1 MLTKIESII
10 AREEAFLAKFEP
22 GTSQHSLLANR
33 IAALRTVCELI
44 TGDCLPTR
52 EELEFAVLRIESII
66 HKMSASRDKYESG
79 SRNYKRFD
87 PTVRLMEEAKV
98 LIEKALAGT
107 SATWLDEVKAKLKRR
122 NQILF
127 GKDSLLLQELSLL
140 ISNSNRR
147 SLTLWSLSLAEQIV
161 KDFEHTHPDESI
173 PRNTLIAAKAW
184 AAGEIKMPVA
194 KRAILDCHALAK
206 EMTDPAD
213 SARCHAIAQGC
224 SVVHT
229 TGHALGL
236 PIYELTAIVRE
247 LGVDHCKDAI
257 EQRNRSYIDTLLYW
271 QEHEADYEGSWAG
284 FLK

>member
-10 AREEAFLAKFEP
+10 IREDAFLAKFEP

-33 IAALRTVCELI
+33 IAALRTVCDLI
-44 TGDCLPTR
+44 TGDCQPTR
-52 EELEFAVLRIESII
+52 EELEFAVPRIESII
-66 HKMSASRDKYESG
+66 HKMSAARDKYESG

-140 ISNSNRR
+140 ISNSSRR
-147 SLTLWSLSLAEQIV
+147 SLTLWALTLTEQTV
-161 KDFEHTHPDESI
+161 KVFEHTHPDDTI
-173 PRNTLIAAKAW
+173 PRNTLVAAKAW

-224 SVVHT
+224 SVEHT

-236 PIYELTAIVRE
+236 PIYELTAVVRE
-247 LGVDHCKDAI
+247 LGVDHCREAI
-257 EQRNRSYIDTLLYW
+257 E
-271 QEHEADYEGSWAG
+271 
-284 FLK
+284 

>member
-1 MLTKIESII
+1 MLAKIESII

-33 IAALRTVCELI
+33 IAALHTVCDLI
-44 TGDCLPTR
+44 TGNRQPTR
-52 EELEFAVLRIESII
+52 EELEFAVPRIESII
-66 HKMSASRDKYESG
+66 HKMSAARDKYEPD

-87 PTVRLMEEAKV
+87 PTVRLMEEAKA

-140 ISNSNRR
+140 ISNSSRR
-147 SLTLWSLSLAEQIV
+147 ALTLWALSLAEQTV
-161 KDFEHTHPDESI
+161 KDFERPHPDESI
-173 PRNTLIAAKAW
+173 PRNTLLAAKAW
-184 AAGEIKMPVA
+184 ATGEIKMPVA

-206 EMTDPAD
+206 EMTSPAD
-213 SARCHAIAQGC
+213 SARCHAVAQGC

-247 LGVDHCKDAI
+247 MGVEHCKEAI
-257 EQRNRSYIDTLLYW
+257 EQRNKIYIDTLLYW
-271 QEHEADYEGSWAG
+271 QEHEVNYEGPWTE

>member
-1 MLTKIESII
+1 
-10 AREEAFLAKFEP
+10 
-22 GTSQHSLLANR
+22 
-33 IAALRTVCELI
+33 
-44 TGDCLPTR
+44 
-52 EELEFAVLRIESII
+52 
-66 HKMSASRDKYESG
+66 
-79 SRNYKRFD
+79 
-87 PTVRLMEEAKV
+87 
-98 LIEKALAGT
+98 
-107 SATWLDEVKAKLKRR
+107 
-122 NQILF
+122 
-127 GKDSLLLQELSLL
+127 
-140 ISNSNRR
+140 
-147 SLTLWSLSLAEQIV
+147 LTLWSLSLAEQTV

-229 TGHALGL
+229 TGHSLGL

-247 LGVDHCKDAI
+247 MGVDHCMDAV
-257 EQRNRSYIDTLLYW
+257 EQRNKAYIDALLYW
-271 QEHEADYEGSWAG
+271 REHEADYEGPWAE

>member
-33 IAALRTVCELI
+33 IAALRTVCDLI
-44 TGDCLPTR
+44 TGDRLPTR
-52 EELEFAVLRIESII
+52 VELEFAILRIESII
-66 HKMSASRDKYESG
+66 HKMTAARDKYDPD
-79 SRNYKRFD
+79 SRNYRRFD
-87 PTVRLMEEAKV
+87 PTVRLMEEAKS

-127 GKDSLLLQELSLL
+127 GKGSLLLQELSLL

-147 SLTLWSLSLAEQIV
+147 SLTLWALTLAEQTV
-161 KDFEHTHPDESI
+161 KVFERTHPDDTI
-173 PRNTLIAAKAW
+173 PRNTLVAAKAW
-184 AAGEIKMPVA
+184 AAGEIKMPVV

-247 LGVDHCKDAI
+247 MGVDHCMDAV
-257 EQRNRSYIDTLLYW
+257 EQRNKAYIDALLYW
-271 QEHEADYEGSWAG
+271 QEHEADYEGPWAE

>member
-10 AREEAFLAKFEP
+10 VREEVFLAKFEP

-33 IAALRTVCELI
+33 IAALRTVCDLI
-44 TGDCLPTR
+44 TGDCQPTR
-52 EELEFAVLRIESII
+52 EELEFAMPRIESII
-66 HKMSASRDKYESG
+66 HKMSAARDKYEPD
-79 SRNYKRFD
+79 SRNYRRFD
-87 PTVRLMEEAKV
+87 PTVRLMEEAKS

-127 GKDSLLLQELSLL
+127 GKDSLLLQKLSLL
-140 ISNSNRR
+140 ISSSSRR
-147 SLTLWSLSLAEQIV
+147 ALTLWALTLTEQAV
-161 KDFEHTHPDESI
+161 NDFERTHPDESI
-173 PRNTLIAAKAW
+173 PRNTLLAAKRW
-184 AAGEIKMPVA
+184 VAGEIKMPVA
-194 KRAILDCHALAK
+194 KSAILDCHALAK
-206 EMTDPAD
+206 EMTSPAD

-247 LGVDHCKDAI
+247 LGVDYCKDAV
-257 EQRNRSYIDTLLYW
+257 EQKSKVYIDALLYW
-271 QEHEADYEGSWAG
+271 REHEADYEGSWAG